1 MLMLWSAVIGGAA
14 SLIGGAM
21 SSRSARNS
29 QNAQMAMHQEQMDLA
44 RDQMGFAQ
52 GHYDYGRNQYEQQQ
66 ARFDPILDQ
75 MQSQA
80 LANQQPDYGL
90 ITADAAQAF
99 GSQRQAG
106 QRQMERYGINPGDG
120 MWGANNRQAQLGQ
133 AGAEVMAMQNARR
146 NAGNQRYNQLA
157 NLYGVGTRLMGQ
169 AAGMMGQGV
178 GATAGAAGMGINAAG
193 QAAQTHGNY
202 AAQAGQQAGN
212 NWSSAF
218 SHIGNV
224 VDGVMNQSNSTP
236 NSQVPYYLSNQPS
249 SAQPGAPQQ
258 PYMDTPW
265 TGGGG

>member
-1 MLMLWSAVIGGAA
+1 MPWTALAMGGA
-14 SLIGGAM
+14 SLIGGIM
-21 SSRSARNS
+21 SSRSAKNS

-99 GSQRQAG
+99 DSQRQAG
-106 QRQMERYGINPGDG
+106 QRQMQRYGINPGDG

-157 NLYGVGTRLMGQ
+157 NLYGVGTQLMGQ

-193 QAAQTHGNY
+193 QTAQAHGAQAAQSG
-202 AAQAGQQAGN
+202 AAAN
-212 NWSSAF
+212 SNWSSLIG
-218 SHIGNV
+218 HIG
-224 VDGVMNQSNSTP
+224 DGINAWQGQSPGTP
-236 NSQVPYYLSNQPS
+236 DYGPAPPGTSGTAPWRPQVPWP
-249 SAQPGAPQQ
+249 
-258 PYMDTPW
+258 TP
-265 TGGGG
+265 GGG